1 MLYFFTLN
9 STTENVSIIRH
20 DGVVEGIQDD
30 ENDICDAGRSK
41 QLVSIN
47 YGAIKTVLFQKLV
60 IKKRARRP
68 V

>member
-1 MLYFFTLN
+1 MTYFLLN
-9 STTENVSIIRH
+9 SIRENLLIVRRN
-20 DGVVEGIQDD
+20 DVVEGIQDA

-47 YGAIKTVLFQKLV
+47 YGSMKTVLFQKLV
-60 IKKRARRP
+60 IKKRAQKP

>member
-1 MLYFFTLN
+1 M
-9 STTENVSIIRH
+9 ENILIVRH
-20 DGVVEGIQDD
+20 NDVEEGIQDA

-41 QLVSIN
+41 QPISIN
-47 YGAIKTVLFQKLV
+47 YVSIKTVSFKKIV